1 MTITAMGQTTKV
13 LIMAGGTGGHV
24 FPALT
29 IARELL
35 ARGVEVEWLG
45 TRHGL
50 EARVIGNT
58 SIPLHFISVGG
69 LRGKNLLKKLLAPF
83 AILRALV
90 QALITVRR
98 IRPACVLGMG
108 GFVTGPGG
116 LAARILGRKLLIH
129 EQNAIAGLT
138 NQLLYPFA
146 HLVMEA
152 FPGAF
157 RRKQELGGTRLWGL
171 LMSPDKIRVVGN
183 PVRADILALA
193 PGTQRIMVRQ
203 DVLHVLVLGGSLGAV
218 ALNRAI
224 PAWLAARGMVT
235 DLRIRH
241 QCGERNQEQTQQFYQ
256 QAGVEIGNQVE
267 LVPFVQDMAEAYA
280 WADIVVCRAGAS
292 TIAELAIVGL
302 PSVLVPYPWAVDDHQ
317 TANAAI
323 LEQAGAAWILHDAEL
338 GTGALAAIMEPL
350 VKDRTILLQKAQAAT
365 AVSMRDATSKAA
377 DLCMEA
383 FHG

>member
-1 MTITAMGQTTKV
+1 
-13 LIMAGGTGGHV
+13 
-24 FPALT
+24 
-29 IARELL
+29 
-35 ARGVEVEWLG
+35 
-45 TRHGL
+45 
-50 EARVIGNT
+50 
-58 SIPLHFISVGG
+58 
-69 LRGKNLLKKLLAPF
+69 
-83 AILRALV
+83 
-90 QALITVRR
+90 
-98 IRPACVLGMG
+98 
-108 GFVTGPGG
+108 
-116 LAARILGRKLLIH
+116 
-129 EQNAIAGLT
+129 
-138 NQLLYPFA
+138 
-146 HLVMEA
+146 MEA

-224 PAWLAARGMVT
+224 PAWLAARGMVA

-241 QCGERNQEQTQQFYQ
+241 QCGERNLEQTQHFYQ
-256 QAGVEIGNQVE
+256 QAGVEIGDRVE

-292 TIAELAIVGL
+292 TIAELAMVGL

>member
-1 MTITAMGQTTKV
+1 MTTTMDQTGKV

-45 TRHGL
+45 TRQGL

-83 AILRALV
+83 AVLRALV
-90 QALITVRR
+90 QALVTLRR
-98 IRPACVLGMG
+98 VKPACVLGMG

-116 LAARILGRKLLIH
+116 LAAWILGRKLLIH

-146 HLVMEA
+146 HLILEA

-157 RRKQELGGTRLWGL
+157 RRKQELGGIRFWGL
-171 LMSPDKIRVVGN
+171 VMSPGKIRLVGN

-193 PGTQRIMVRQ
+193 PGEQRIAARQ
-203 DVLHVLVLGGSLGAV
+203 GVLHVLVLGGSLGAV

-224 PAWLAARGMVT
+224 PAWLASRGMVS

-241 QCGERNQEQTQQFYQ
+241 QCGERNHEETKNFYK
-256 QAGVEIGNQVE
+256 QAGVDTGDRIE
-267 LVPFVQDMAEAYA
+267 LVSFVQDMAEAYA

-292 TIAELAIVGL
+292 TIAELAAVGL
-302 PSVLVPYPWAVDDHQ
+302 PSVLVPFPWAVDDHQ
-317 TANAAI
+317 AANAAI
-323 LEQAGAAWILHDAEL
+323 LQQAGAAWILRDAEL
-338 GTGALAAIMEPL
+338 GAGTLASILDPL
-350 VKDRTILLQKAQAAT
+350 VKDRTILLQKARAAT
-365 AVSMRDATSKAA
+365 AVSMRNATSNAA
-377 DLCMEA
+377 GLCLEA
-383 FHG
+383 CHG